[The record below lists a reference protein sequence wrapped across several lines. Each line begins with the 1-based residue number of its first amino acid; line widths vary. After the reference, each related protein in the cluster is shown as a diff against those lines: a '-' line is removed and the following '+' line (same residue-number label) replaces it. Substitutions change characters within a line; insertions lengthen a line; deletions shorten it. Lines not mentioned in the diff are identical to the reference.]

1 MAVAYFI
8 LNDKQLYV
16 KWDRLWG
23 GGGTAILPT
32 HYNII
37 SYACDWHVIN
47 KLSRDSITVII
58 KENYISCLGVEP
70 W

>member
-1 MAVAYFI
+1 M
-8 LNDKQLYV
+8 
-16 KWDRLWG
+16 G
-23 GGGTAILPT
+23 GGATAILPT
-32 HYNII
+32 PYKII

-47 KLSRDSITVII
+47 KLSRDSITV